1 MYFFI
6 NCVFQIHVKKMKF
19 EEDKKEEKTKDK
31 KGRKRKRLFS

>member
-6 NCVFQIHVKKMKF
+6 NCVFQIPVKKTKF

-31 KGRKRKRLFS
+31 KGKKGKRLFS